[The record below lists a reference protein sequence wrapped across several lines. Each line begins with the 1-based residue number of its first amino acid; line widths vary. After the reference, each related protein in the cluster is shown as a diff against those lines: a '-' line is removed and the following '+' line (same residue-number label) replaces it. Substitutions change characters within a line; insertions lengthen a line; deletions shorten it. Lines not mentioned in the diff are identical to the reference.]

1 MERGAPRGGVGS
13 VAQKFCTGIAKRT
26 VGIKNVNLHL
36 AIDQNVGVD
45 TESAKAR
52 EERNEEGGE
61 RELGPGKDAEF
72 RESQETMRWQEMKNL

>member
-1 MERGAPRGGVGS
+1 MVKIPLDIFQRESER
-13 VAQKFCTGIAKRT
+13 I
-26 VGIKNVNLHL
+26 NLSNE
-36 AIDQNVGVD
+36 DVGVD

-72 RESQETMRWQEMKNL
+72 REGQETMRWQEMKKL